1 MKEIFVL
8 GSINYDMV
16 VCTDHFPV
24 SGETTNGYGFLGNSG
39 GKGANQAVAISKFGG
54 NGHLIGRVG
63 NDTFGEVCLSSLKN
77 FGVDT
82 AFVEKAQCNTG
93 VAVIIIHNGDN
104 RIILDHG
111 ANYCLQAEEVTDVLR
126 KNLHEGDIFVTQMEV
141 SANCVET
148 ALQTAKQLGAITLF
162 NPAPACGVTDKMLA
176 NADIV
181 LPNESEAESIT
192 GIAFENES
200 SLHEMKKWF
209 NDKGVKHVVITL
221 GDKGCYFDGEILP
234 VQKVNVVD
242 TTAAGD
248 TFVGA
253 LAVMLSQG
261 KTIRESLDFCQRA
274 SAITIQRKGAQ
285 ISIPYL
291 EELK

>member
-93 VAVIIIHNGDN
+93 VAVVNDDNGN
-104 RIILDHG
+104 AG
-111 ANYCLQAEEVTDVLR
+111 VALR
-126 KNLHEGDIFVTQMEV
+126 LCGK
-141 SANCVET
+141 SAVQHRRCRYHHSQRRQPHHFGSRRK
-148 ALQTAKQLGAITLF
+148 LL
-162 NPAPACGVTDKMLA
+162 LA
-176 NADIV
+176 SGRSYRRFA
-181 LPNESEAESIT
+181 
-192 GIAFENES
+192 
-200 SLHEMKKWF
+200 
-209 NDKGVKHVVITL
+209 
-221 GDKGCYFDGEILP
+221 
-234 VQKVNVVD
+234 QKF
-242 TTAAGD
+242 A
-248 TFVGA
+248 
-253 LAVMLSQG
+253 
-261 KTIRESLDFCQRA
+261 
-274 SAITIQRKGAQ
+274 
-285 ISIPYL
+285 
-291 EELK
+291 